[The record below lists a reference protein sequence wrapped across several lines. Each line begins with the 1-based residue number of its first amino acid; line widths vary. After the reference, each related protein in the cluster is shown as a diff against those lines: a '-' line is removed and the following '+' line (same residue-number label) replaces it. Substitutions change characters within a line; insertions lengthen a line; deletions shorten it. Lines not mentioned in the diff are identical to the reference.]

1 MSNVVEEEITFL
13 REQVK
18 TLRRTAS
25 AVQRQID
32 VCETRI
38 DDLRRMQ
45 QKEEPK

>member
-1 MSNVVEEEITFL
+1 MRNVIEEELTFL

-18 TLRRTAS
+18 TLRRTAA

-38 DDLRRMQ
+38 DDLRRIL
-45 QKEEPK
+45 QKEA